1 MLVGKIADDS
11 VALTQPNIS
20 IVDNGRHSHRIDLA
34 KQRILRRSV
43 TAAPILAL
51 AVEAEFTKHPQHLM
65 DLDRIGAAIDLEHC
79 RFSRARDGECKPAL
93 GNREIA

>member
-20 IVDNGRHSHRIDLA
+20 IVDNGRSQRIDLA

-51 AVEAEFTKHPQHLM
+51 AVEPEFTKHPQHLM